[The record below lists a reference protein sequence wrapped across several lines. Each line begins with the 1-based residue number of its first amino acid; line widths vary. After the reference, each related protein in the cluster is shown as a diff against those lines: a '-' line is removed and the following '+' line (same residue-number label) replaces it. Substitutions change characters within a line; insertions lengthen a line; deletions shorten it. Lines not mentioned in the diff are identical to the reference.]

1 MKKYII
7 KNLIEI
13 IKIKMTFLNQKTY
26 KEKIDFKSQI
36 EKKREI

>member
-13 IKIKMTFLNQKTY
+13 IKIKMTFLYQKTN